1 MAAVRGSA
9 PAPNSAPT
17 PSYST
22 AAPAVEF
29 RGVVKRYGNN
39 VALDGLDISLARGE
53 TVALLGP
60 NGAGKSTAIG
70 LVLGLLR
77 PDSGD
82 VRVLGGRP
90 ESARRAGRIA
100 AMLQSAGLP
109 AGARV
114 GEILD
119 FVRALYPAPLP
130 LPELLTRAGL
140 TGLRDRGVDRLSGGE
155 AQRVRFAMA
164 IAGNPEI
171 VFLDE
176 PTVAM
181 DVESR
186 RAFWDQMREFA
197 GEGRTVLFAT
207 HYLDEADEVADR
219 IVVLN
224 RGRVVASGPATEIKA
239 RAATRNVRFTLAG
252 ADPAALLRL
261 PGVVDVAV
269 RGLDVTLRSSD
280 ADNTVA
286 ALYAARVPLRDLA
299 VNGADLEEA
308 FLALTEAPA
317 A

>member
-1 MAAVRGSA
+1 MAATRGGER
-9 PAPNSAPT
+9 
-17 PSYST
+17 ST
-22 AAPAVEF
+22 RLAVEF
-29 RGVVKRYGNN
+29 HGVVKRYEDT
-39 VALDGLDISLARGE
+39 VALDGVDIALHAGE
-53 TVALLGP
+53 TAALLGP

-70 LVLGLLR
+70 LVLGLLKA
-77 PDSGD
+77 DAGE

-90 ESARRAGRIA
+90 IAARQAGRIA
-100 AMLQSAGLP
+100 AMLQSGALP

-114 GEILD
+114 GEVLD
-119 FVRALYPAPLP
+119 FTRSLYPAPLP
-130 LPELLTRAGL
+130 LPELLARAGL
-140 TGLRDRGVDRLSGGE
+140 VALRNRGVDRLSGGE

-164 IAGNPEI
+164 IAGNPEV

-176 PTVAM
+176 PTAAM

-186 RAFWDQMREFA
+186 RSFWEQMRAFA

-207 HYLDEADEVADR
+207 HYLDEADAIADR
-219 IVVLN
+219 IVVLS
-224 RGRVVASGPATEIKA
+224 RGHVVASGAATEIKA
-239 RAATRNVRFTLAG
+239 TVATRNIRFTLPA

-280 ADNTVA
+280 ADRTVA
-286 ALYAARVPLRDLA
+286 ALFAGSVPLRDLA
-299 VNGADLEEA
+299 VTGADLEEA

>member
-1 MAAVRGSA
+1 MAAIRR
-9 PAPNSAPT
+9 SAPT
-17 PSYST
+17 PASAPAAAS

-29 RGVVKRYGNN
+29 RGVVKRYGST
-39 VALDGLDISLARGE
+39 VALDGLDISLGRGE

-77 PDSGD
+77 PDSGE

-90 ESARRAGRIA
+90 QAARRAGRIA
-100 AMLQSAGLP
+100 AMLQSGGLP

-114 GEILD
+114 GELLD
-119 FVRALYPAPLP
+119 FMRSLYPEPLP
-130 LPELLTRAGL
+130 LLELLTRAGL
-140 TGLRDRGVDRLSGGE
+140 TGLRDRGVDWLSGGE

-164 IAGNPEI
+164 LAGNPEI

-224 RGRVVASGPATEIKA
+224 HGRVVASGPATEIKA

-261 PGVVDVAV
+261 PGVLDVAV

-280 ADNTVA
+280 ADRTVA
-286 ALYAARVPLRDLA
+286 ALYAGSVPLRDLA